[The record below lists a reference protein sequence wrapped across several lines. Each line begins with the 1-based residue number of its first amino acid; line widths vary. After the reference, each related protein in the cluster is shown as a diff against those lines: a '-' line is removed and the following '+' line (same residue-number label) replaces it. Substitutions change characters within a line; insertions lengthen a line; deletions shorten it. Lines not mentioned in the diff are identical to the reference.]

1 MRHENDPIATTLK
14 NRAGADPCA
23 ANLGVAL
30 AAVCGEIDT
39 ALAPIIGHRGVA
51 ALYKRSLYV
60 LGPNYKELAALHE
73 DVRES
78 IDIDAL
84 TAAIARLDDATAFA
98 GSVAL
103 LQSFHALLASLVG
116 SSLTGRLLDA
126 VWDSPVRLIAD
137 QDPAL

>member
-14 NRAGADPCA
+14 NRAGAGPCA
-23 ANLGVAL
+23 ANLGVAV
-30 AAVCGEIDT
+30 AAVCAEIDT

-60 LGPNYKELAALHE
+60 LGPNYPALAALHE

-78 IDIDAL
+78 IDMDAL
-84 TAAIARLDDATAFA
+84 KAAISRLDDAAAFV

-116 SSLTGRLLDA
+116 SSLTERLLDA
-126 VWDSPVRLIAD
+126 VWDSPARPPAH
-137 QDPAL
+137 QDSAP